1 MEICQ
6 FCKMYMKP
14 FIQSFKEEGFAR
26 RYEASCEFCGQIIA
40 RGVEGEKW
48 IKSIPTQVKE

>member
-14 FIQSFKEEGFAR
+14 FVHGTMAD
-26 RYEASCEFCGQIIA
+26 CEFCGKTIA
-40 RGVEGEKW
+40 EIKKVGGKRKW
-48 IKSIPTQVKE
+48 VKINPLKGQQT